1 MIDLGGGLGLLD
13 DGNLRVIRVAGNPPA
28 PEPRAGTIN
37 WYLPY
42 TAVHPRTRD
51 SAPAD
56 TTWVDVSCSP
66 IAYWAALGA
75 IWARGETF
83 ALLEHDV
90 VCRPDIIAEFEA
102 CPEPWC
108 VFPYDFCHVECR
120 EAWRNM
126 LGCTRFH
133 AELLEAVPDAVSRIP
148 AGARDW
154 HNMCDGLGAN
164 LRAAGFTHHWH
175 GPPVEHHRETH
186 QLQGAVPCL

>member
-1 MIDLGGGLGLLD
+1 MIELGDGLGLLVD
-13 DGNLRVIRVAGNPPA
+13 RAGNQRIIRVAGDPPA
-28 PEPRAGTIN
+28 PQRRQSEAA
-37 WYLPY
+37 WYVPY
-42 TAVHPRTRD
+42 TAVHPLTA
-51 SAPAD
+51 STAPPDA
-56 TTWVDVSCSP
+56 TWVDVSCSP
-66 IAYWAALGA
+66 VAYWAALRA

-90 VCRPDIIAEFEA
+90 VCRSEVTAELDA
-102 CPEPWC
+102 CSEPWC

-126 LGCTRFH
+126 LGCTRFR
-133 AELLEAVPDAVSRIP
+133 AEMIAAVPDAVSLIP
-148 AGARDW
+148 ADNRDW

-186 QLQGAVPCL
+186 RL